1 MASISPLG
9 DRLASV
15 LLIAAHTSYNNNL
28 TYEYIYI
35 HDLIFHHKQLH
46 IHYIQII
53 HKVLLEVPSVEL
65 PSSQV
70 KTFFI
75 QRDLWLYIPRCGHL
89 PRPHAAAAV
98 AASSVHPSVLY
109 AAAPSPPLASG

>member
-1 MASISPLG
+1 MVVAMASISPLG

-35 HDLIFHHKQLH
+35 LDLIFHHKQLH

-70 KTFFI
+70 KTSS
-75 QRDLWLYIPRCGHL
+75 HSA
-89 PRPHAAAAV
+89 RPLV
-98 AASSVHPSVLY
+98 IY
-109 AAAPSPPLASG
+109 T